1 MVQALLKV
9 LQYFHLES
17 RRKYREVK
25 PVKLSL
31 NSSKKMRMEGGAS
44 EAGGAIAYVS
54 LYPLRK
60 EGKTQAEGV
69 ATHRVVKP

>member
-1 MVQALLKV
+1 
-9 LQYFHLES
+9 
-17 RRKYREVK
+17 
-25 PVKLSL
+25 
-31 NSSKKMRMEGGAS
+31 MEGGAS